1 MKKNKKGE
9 TQMKK
14 TLLVIASMIILM
26 LGCKLADF
34 LSTIITMKM
43 IVNTVEII
51 GIICI
56 ALLLKNK

>member
-1 MKKNKKGE
+1 
-9 TQMKK
+9 MKK

-34 LSTIITMKM
+34 LSTIITMEM

>member
-34 LSTIITMKM
+34 LSTIITMEM